1 MRRPNRSTVAPGAR
15 WVLRKHGDFRREF
28 AINGAV
34 NLTINPN
41 FTDQDGDDWGL
52 VTAGTPDF
60 DLTVDGVQF
69 DVTGTDAAKIV
80 INPRTFIPGLR
91 PRDQLWILARVVG
104 VTLTGNDSVF
114 TFGIRRNQTPGFEQN
129 GLWRYTRS
137 GGNPFLNPLVTGEN
151 AASVQFS
158 NQQAHVDTLLSIN
171 VSGLL
176 YEYRKQGSGVDFPT
190 TPDPDDVSL
199 FTAAGFNGRF
209 ASKLQDQPVDAD
221 IDILNEVIS
230 VSASPAVGTT
240 VVATLS
246 DVWVYRL
253 E

>member
-1 MRRPNRSTVAPGAR
+1 
-15 WVLRKHGDFRREF
+15 VLKKHGDFRREF

-52 VTAGTPDF
+52 VTTGTPSF
-60 DLTVDGVQF
+60 DLSVGGVAF
-69 DVTGTDAAKIV
+69 DVTGTDAASIL

-91 PRDQLWILARVVG
+91 PRDQLWILFRVVDI
-104 VTLTGNDSVF
+104 TLTGNGAS
-114 TFGIRRNQTPGFEQN
+114 FGLGIKRNIAPGYEQT
-129 GLWRYTRS
+129 GLWRYLRS
-137 GGNPFLNPLVTGEN
+137 GGNPFLNPLVAGE
-151 AASVQFS
+151 SSTTSFS
-158 NQQAHVDTLLSIN
+158 NQQAAVDALLSIN

-176 YEYRKQGSGVDFPT
+176 YEYRKQGEAQDFPT
-190 TPDPDDVSL
+190 TPDPDDISL
-199 FTAAGFNGRF
+199 FTASGFNGRF
-209 ASKLQDQPVDAD
+209 ASKLQAEPVNAD

-230 VSASPAVGTT
+230 VAAVPDVGTS
-240 VVATLS
+240 VAATLS